1 MNYRE
6 DQIAKAI
13 AALPGIKAPAGLRLA
28 VLAALRREAAPWY
41 RPVLRAGAVML
52 AAWAAALLASG
63 AFWAMTNAGELAA
76 LAADPAALAMA
87 AKAWALRALTLLP
100 RAWDLA
106 AWALRLA
113 ADNPPPL
120 TLLAELTAAAA
131 LAGAWLARL
140 PSRAAAHN

>member
-1 MNYRE
+1 
-6 DQIAKAI
+6 
-13 AALPGIKAPAGLRLA
+13 
-28 VLAALRREAAPWY
+28 
-41 RPVLRAGAVML
+41 L
-52 AAWAAALLASG
+52 AAWGAAVLASG

-76 LAADPAALAMA
+76 DPAALAMA
-87 AKAWALRALTLLP
+87 AKAWALSALTLLP

-131 LAGAWLARL
+131 LTGTWLARL
-140 PSRAAAHN
+140 PARAAASN